1 MIGYQ
6 AIKCHK
12 LYDVCMGFQRQAWFV
27 AGSHKTEAL
36 NSTTY
41 YSVVYRDSIPIGF
54 LYESLHGVDINAI
67 DMDNAYVYPPCTRM
81 IWFLYG
87 YEIRFNEVHIILVV
101 HIL

>member
-1 MIGYQ
+1 M
-6 AIKCHK
+6 
-12 LYDVCMGFQRQAWFV
+12 

-41 YSVVYRDSIPIGF
+41 YSMVYRDSIPIGF
-54 LYESLHGVDINAI
+54 LYEYLHGVDINAI